1 MASLLDKGTASKLRN
16 SLQATPGLTA
26 DQVRAFGSLLDG
38 LQKPG
43 VSEADAERQ
52 LRAWMQAAPKHAVSV
67 LRSAALG
74 SSYMRSLLP
83 DSWLFRVFGP
93 AKR

>member
-1 MASLLDKGTASKLRN
+1 MAALIDKGTASKLRN
-16 SLQATPGLTA
+16 SLQATPGVTS
-26 DQVRAFGSLLDG
+26 DQVQAFGNLLDG

-52 LRAWMQAAPKHAVSV
+52 LRAWMQKAPRHAVSV
-67 LRSAALG
+67 VKSAALG
-74 SSYMRSLLP
+74 SSYMRSLPP